1 MINLPPFLTRDIN
14 LDKVNIFKKINLIIF
29 GKFLSIVINKVNGNF
44 FCLIINTFFNR
55 DGKIYFEEDKYY
67 KLLKSNEK
75 VYFPNKRIL
84 RIVKSVKFQYDLIID
99 TYMLDEIGLK
109 DNDTVIDCGA
119 NVGELKLALKSKGL
133 KINYYGF
140 EPEDPTYKCLALN
153 VGNTSKVFQN
163 ALGNKNERK
172 NLYLDTIGGN
182 SSLIDFGTNQKVPI
196 EVIALD
202 SLSID
207 TPIKVFKVEAEGYE
221 PEVLEGAIETLKLVE
236 YVTVDFGA
244 ERGKNNNNTVVE
256 VNNILL
262 DNNFKLTKFSN
273 FRTVGLY
280 KNKIYEQ

>member
-14 LDKVNIFKKINLIIF
+14 LDKANLFKKINLIIL
-29 GKFLSIVINKVNGNF
+29 GKFLSLVINKINGNL
-44 FCLIINTFFNR
+44 FCLIINTFFKR

-99 TYMLDEIGLK
+99 TYMFDEIGLK

-133 KINYYGF
+133 NINYYGF
-140 EPEDPTYKCLALN
+140 EPEEPTYKCLSLN
-153 VGNTSKVFQN
+153 VGDTSKVFQN
-163 ALGNKNERK
+163 ALGSKNERK
-172 NLYLDTIGGN
+172 TLYLDTIGGN
-182 SSLIDFGTNQKVPI
+182 SSLIDFGTNNKVSI

-202 SLSID
+202 SLNID

-221 PEVLEGAIETLKLVE
+221 PEVLEGAIKTLKLVE

-256 VNNILL
+256 VNEILL
-262 DNNFKLTKFSN
+262 ENNFKLTKFSN

-280 KNKIYEQ
+280 KNKIYE